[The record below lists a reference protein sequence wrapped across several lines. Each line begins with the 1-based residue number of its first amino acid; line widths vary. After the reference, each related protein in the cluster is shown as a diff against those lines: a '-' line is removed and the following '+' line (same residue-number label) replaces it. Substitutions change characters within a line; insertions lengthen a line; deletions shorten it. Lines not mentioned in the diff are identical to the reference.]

1 MVIGAYA
8 RTNGKFRSLLVGINR
23 GDHFIYVGRVGTGDS
38 AKIIDR
44 ILPKLRELKTNKSP
58 FTGIGSPK
66 NDSDIVWLQPVLVA
80 EIQFAGWTSDGL
92 VRQAAFKGLRED
104 KSAREV
110 VAEKPAP
117 PVEAEVPYQEVEA
130 KNGVEEVFL
139 AGRESKYYGRT
150 DLQS

>member
-1 MVIGAYA
+1 M
-8 RTNGKFRSLLVGINR
+8 
-23 GDHFIYVGRVGTGDS
+23 
-38 AKIIDR
+38 
-44 ILPKLRELKTNKSP
+44 
-58 FTGIGSPK
+58 
-66 NDSDIVWLQPVLVA
+66 LVA

-117 PVEAEVPYQEVEA
+117 PVEAEVPYQEV
-130 KNGVEEVFL
+130 FL